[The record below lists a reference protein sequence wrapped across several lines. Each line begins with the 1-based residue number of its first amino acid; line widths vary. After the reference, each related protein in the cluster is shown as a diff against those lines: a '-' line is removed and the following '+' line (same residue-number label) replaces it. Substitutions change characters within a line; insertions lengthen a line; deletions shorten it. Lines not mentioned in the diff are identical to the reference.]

1 MKLTKWEIENTLR
14 DTEQRLFLTI
24 VYLRKLA
31 RETKD
36 NHQLDTLF
44 GLSESLRV
52 SHSHTQDI
60 LEDVLVGNFNDVL
73 EEE

>member
-31 RETKD
+31 RETED
-36 NHQLDTLF
+36 NHQLDTLL